1 MGWVGRSGALH
12 WSGWGWM
19 ALEPSKQT
27 GSGCPDKAITIIA
40 VHTCAYNCKL
50 QADDMHA
57 YISTAA
63 LVRLVE
69 GHSSKW
75 NRKDWDWYW
84 ASRIPRGSW
93 IANSFAI
100 SCRTICMTSIPTLMS
115 YPRPVE
121 VVVVYWPD
129 SHTELGIILII
140 FIICIIFTPFPLFT
154 QLLAIWM
161 VASSLADH
169 KDWLEQDQSWL
180 FSDAALALGNGIKGQ
195 TDRITNIQITKTQI
209 CHLFIARNYL

>member
-1 MGWVGRSGALH
+1 
-12 WSGWGWM
+12 
-19 ALEPSKQT
+19 
-27 GSGCPDKAITIIA
+27 
-40 VHTCAYNCKL
+40 
-50 QADDMHA
+50 MHA

-75 NRKDWDWYW
+75 NRKDWDWDW
-84 ASRIPRGSW
+84 ASGMPRGSW

-115 YPRPVE
+115 YPRPICQPVE